1 VTVRRREVT
10 NRSRAPRREPRA
22 ARLLA
27 VCALLCGL
35 FLMHGAPASAADG
48 CHASWPTAMTTAM
61 TTPMTTAM
69 TAKPMRS
76 SPSATP
82 SATAT
87 GSADAYGGH
96 CVALQARERIALP
109 WPDAGAVPVLAR
121 TAPAV
126 VLAAGGAGGAQRW
139 RGPPSGG
146 RELLLRVSVA
156 RT

>member
-1 VTVRRREVT
+1 
-10 NRSRAPRREPRA
+10 
-22 ARLLA
+22 
-27 VCALLCGL
+27 
-35 FLMHGAPASAADG
+35 
-48 CHASWPTAMTTAM
+48 
-61 TTPMTTAM
+61 MTTAM

-126 VLAAGGAGGAQRW
+126 VLAAGGAQRW

>member
-1 VTVRRREVT
+1 MT

-48 CHASWPTAMTTAM
+48 CHAAWPTAM
-61 TTPMTTAM
+61 TTPMTGKLM
-69 TAKPMRS
+69 HS
-76 SPSATP
+76 SPSAT
-82 SATAT
+82 A
-87 GSADAYGGH
+87 SADAYGGH

-109 WPDAGAVPVLAR
+109 WTDTGAVPVLAR

-126 VLAAGGAGGAQRW
+126 VLAAGGGAGGAQRW

>member
-61 TTPMTTAM
+61 TTRPMH
-69 TAKPMRS
+69 S

-87 GSADAYGGH
+87 ATPSATATASADAYGGH

>member
-48 CHASWPTAMTTAM
+48 CHAAWPTAMTTAM

-126 VLAAGGAGGAQRW
+126 VLAAGGAQRW

>member
-1 VTVRRREVT
+1 MT
-10 NRSRAPRREPRA
+10 NRSRAPRQEPRA

-48 CHASWPTAMTTAM
+48 CHASWPTAMTA
-61 TTPMTTAM
+61 MTTAM

-82 SATAT
+82 SATA
-87 GSADAYGGH
+87 SADAYGGH

-109 WPDAGAVPVLAR
+109 WPDTGVVPVLAR

-126 VLAAGGAGGAQRW
+126 VLAAGSGGGGAQRW